1 MRLSFRLFSLVAVVT
16 IFIAS
21 CTKKDLASSASGDG
35 KIADGYSGTAVSPG
49 GGNQNPGVLT
59 AGEWNDL
66 DNWDFWKTLMTNDTF
81 KNAQPHWGFF
91 PNEKWSFTIN
101 DANGQAVPD
110 ATVTVQSNG
119 SVLWQGKSNRFG
131 ILQILPGIL
140 SAALPGNMQY
150 SVAYNNQAYISGT
163 LNIATTTIA
172 VTLPITINAATNVD
186 LMFVVDATG
195 SMMDEIN
202 YLKTEL
208 QDVLNRADNQI
219 AGTMRYAAVFYRD
232 FGDAYVTRA
241 TGFTSTKSTVVDFVK
256 DQSADGGG
264 DFPEAVEEALKTAM
278 QQNWSVNARAR
289 ILFLILDAPV
299 HDEQQKL
306 SMLKEQ
312 VKLAAAKGIMIIPVS
327 ASGIDKASEFLFRF
341 MAQATNGTYTFLTN
355 HSGIGGAHIT
365 PTIGNYQ
372 VEFLNNLMV
381 RLITKYGGN

>member
-1 MRLSFRLFSLVAVVT
+1 MRLLFRLLCICFILTFVFS
-16 IFIAS
+16 S
-21 CTKKDLASSASGDG
+21 CTKSDLGGGSASDA
-35 KIADGYSGTAVSPG
+35 KIADGGAAVGNG
-49 GGNQNPGVLT
+49 GGSQTPGVLT
-59 AGEWNDL
+59 AGEWNDFN
-66 DNWDFWKTLMTNDTF
+66 NWDFWKNLMVNDTF
-81 KNAQPHWGFF
+81 KVFQTRWGFYA
-91 PNEKWSFTIN
+91 NEKWAFTVK
-101 DANGQAVPD
+101 DAIDQPVPD
-110 ATVTVQSNG
+110 ATVTIQLNG
-119 SVLWQGKSNRFG
+119 AVLWQGKTNRFG

-140 SAALPGNMQY
+140 SSSATTAMQYTVACNNQVYASGSLNTNSSNINVALPIN
-150 SVAYNNQAYISGT
+150 
-163 LNIATTTIA
+163 
-172 VTLPITINAATNVD
+172 INAATNVD

-195 SMMDEIN
+195 SMTDEIN

-208 QDVLNRADNQI
+208 LDVMNRADNQV
-219 AGTMRYAAVFYRD
+219 AGTMRYASVFYRD

-241 TGFTSTKSTVVDFVK
+241 TGFTSTKSTIVDFVK
-256 DQSADGGG
+256 DQNADGGG

-278 QQNWSVNARAR
+278 QQNWSTNARAR

-299 HDEQQKL
+299 HDDQQKL

>member
-1 MRLSFRLFSLVAVVT
+1 MRLLFRLLFICFLLTFFFS
-16 IFIAS
+16 S
-21 CTKKDLASSASGDG
+21 CTKSDLGGSASEA
-35 KIADGYSGTAVSPG
+35 KIADGGAAVGNGRGSQTA
-49 GGNQNPGVLT
+49 GVLT
-59 AGEWNDL
+59 AGEWNDFN
-66 DNWDFWKTLMTNDTF
+66 NWDFWKNLMANDTF
-81 KNAQPHWGFF
+81 KTFQSRWGFYA
-91 PNEKWSFTIN
+91 NEKWAFTIKGAI
-101 DANGQAVPD
+101 DQPVPD
-110 ATVTVQSNG
+110 ATVTIQSNG
-119 SVLWQGKSNRFG
+119 AVLWQGKTNRFG

-140 SAALPGNMQY
+140 SSSATTGMQY
-150 SVAYNNQAYISGT
+150 TVASNNQLYASGT
-163 LNIATTTIA
+163 LNTTDRNIY
-172 VTLPITINAATNVD
+172 VSLPININAATNVD

-195 SMMDEIN
+195 SMTDEIN

-208 QDVLNRADNQI
+208 LDVLNRADNQVP
-219 AGTMRYAAVFYRD
+219 GTMRYASVFYRD

-241 TGFTSTKSTVVDFVK
+241 IDFTSTKSTVVDFVK
-256 DQSADGGG
+256 NQNADGGG

-278 QQNWSVNARAR
+278 QQNWSTNARAR

-299 HDEQQKL
+299 HDDQQKL
-306 SMLKEQ
+306 SLLKEQ
-312 VKLAAAKGIMIIPVS
+312 VKLAASKGIMLIPVS